1 MSFAPTIEAA
11 LRRYDVIEE
20 DVRLI
25 CRRAGVD
32 YQSPHKLRHGHVV
45 WGLKRARTI
54 EELKAISQNV
64 MHSSITITDGI
75 YGNLVKDDVRSVIS
89 QLGKQNKSDE
99 AELLRLIEMLKA
111 QLT

>member
-32 YQSPHKLRHGHVV
+32 YQSPHKLRHGHIV
-45 WGLKRARTI
+45 WALKHANTI
-54 EELKAISQNV
+54 ADLKAISQNV

-75 YGNLVKDDVRSVIS
+75 YGNLVRDDVRTVIS
-89 QLGKQNKSDE
+89 KLGTQTKIEQ
-99 AELLRLIEMLKA
+99 AELLRLLDMLKS